1 MISFTLY
8 NLTYL
13 LSQALGVFA
22 IYKLMKAFF
31 DDRMVKKTIEM
42 VSFVAYYVVTSS
54 VYLILNIPIVNF
66 VVNFLTTFL
75 LTLLYR
81 SSIKKKAFV
90 SVMIY
95 VFGFCTEMLAVTLT
109 GYINFPINDINSYN
123 SIYGA
128 VSANVLLFIV
138 SMTVSGFK
146 NIKNDNALPKSSWIA
161 LLIVPVL
168 SLFILAMLFGFEGLS
183 AYDVAFSVAAI
194 LTTNF
199 TVFFLFD
206 RVAKLY
212 RERQESALIRQQ
224 NEYYVNQ
231 LLLVEELHEASGK
244 LRHDIKNHLI
254 TINSY
259 LDKNDIGEAKKH
271 ISSIIGA
278 YQNKIEIVHTGF
290 PAIDGLI
297 NSKLQSAYDAGIK
310 INVKTSLPSD
320 FCFSSFDLT
329 VILGNLLDN
338 AMQAVALV
346 EENKFI
352 DIRMDCS
359 KGMLIVKMSNPFKTV
374 VKKENGKIITSKAD
388 KENHGFGLRNIDEIL
403 EKYNGTS
410 KTDTSNGIFT
420 ITTALYIE

>member
-1 MISFTLY
+1 
-8 NLTYL
+8 
-13 LSQALGVFA
+13 
-22 IYKLMKAFF
+22 
-31 DDRMVKKTIEM
+31 
-42 VSFVAYYVVTSS
+42 
-54 VYLILNIPIVNF
+54 
-66 VVNFLTTFL
+66 
-75 LTLLYR
+75 
-81 SSIKKKAFV
+81 
-90 SVMIY
+90 MIY
-95 VFGFCTEMLAVTLT
+95 VFGFCTEMLSVTLT

-168 SLFILAMLFGFEGLS
+168 SLFILVMLFGFEGLS

-194 LTTNF
+194 LATNF

-206 RVAKLY
+206 WVAKLY
-212 RERQESALIRQQ
+212 RERQESALIKQQ

-259 LDKNDIGEAKKH
+259 LEKDDIGAAKKH

-310 INVKTSLPSD
+310 INIKTSLPSD
-320 FCFSSFDLT
+320 FYFSSFDLT

-338 AMQAVALV
+338 ALQAVSLV

-352 DIRMDCS
+352 DIRIDCS
-359 KGMLIVKMSNPFKTV
+359 KGMLIVKMSNSFKTV
-374 VKKENGKIITSKAD
+374 VQKENGKIITSKAD

-410 KTDTSNGIFT
+410 KTDTRDGIFT

>member
-1 MISFTLY
+1 MIPFTLY

-31 DDRMVKKTIEM
+31 DDRMVKKTIE
-42 VSFVAYYVVTSS
+42 VVAFIAYYMVTSY

-90 SVMIY
+90 CVMIY

-212 RERQESALIRQQ
+212 REHQESALIKQQ

-310 INVKTSLPSD
+310 INIKTSLPSD

-338 AMQAVALV
+338 ALQAVSLV

-359 KGMLIVKMSNPFKTV
+359 KGMLIVKMSNPFKTIV
-374 VKKENGKIITSKAD
+374 QKENGKIITSKAD

-410 KTDTSNGIFT
+410 KTDTRNGIFT

>member
-1 MISFTLY
+1 MIPFTLY

-22 IYKLMKAFF
+22 VYKLMKAFF
-31 DDRMVKKTIEM
+31 DDRMVKKAIEI
-42 VSFVAYYVVTSS
+42 VAFIAYYVVTSS

-90 SVMIY
+90 CVMIY

-212 RERQESALIRQQ
+212 RERQESALIKQQ

-310 INVKTSLPSD
+310 INIKTSLPSD

-338 AMQAVALV
+338 ALQAVSIV

-374 VKKENGKIITSKAD
+374 VQKENGKIITSKTD

-410 KTDTSNGIFT
+410 KTDTRNGVFT

>member
-1 MISFTLY
+1 
-8 NLTYL
+8 
-13 LSQALGVFA
+13 
-22 IYKLMKAFF
+22 
-31 DDRMVKKTIEM
+31 
-42 VSFVAYYVVTSS
+42 
-54 VYLILNIPIVNF
+54 
-66 VVNFLTTFL
+66 
-75 LTLLYR
+75 
-81 SSIKKKAFV
+81 
-90 SVMIY
+90 
-95 VFGFCTEMLAVTLT
+95 
-109 GYINFPINDINSYN
+109 
-123 SIYGA
+123 
-128 VSANVLLFIV
+128 
-138 SMTVSGFK
+138 
-146 NIKNDNALPKSSWIA
+146 
-161 LLIVPVL
+161 
-168 SLFILAMLFGFEGLS
+168 MLFGFEGLS

-297 NSKLQSAYDAGIK
+297 NSKLQLAYDAGIK

-359 KGMLIVKMSNPFKTV
+359 KGMLIVKMSNPYKTV

>member
-1 MISFTLY
+1 MIPFTLY

-31 DDRMVKKTIEM
+31 DDRMVKKTIE
-42 VSFVAYYVVTSS
+42 VVAFIAYYMVTSS

-90 SVMIY
+90 CVMIY

-212 RERQESALIRQQ
+212 REHQESALIKQQ

-310 INVKTSLPSD
+310 INIKTSLPSD

-338 AMQAVALV
+338 ALQAVSLV

-359 KGMLIVKMSNPFKTV
+359 KGMLIVKMSNPFKTIV
-374 VKKENGKIITSKAD
+374 QKENGKIITSKAD

-410 KTDTSNGIFT
+410 KTDTRNGIFT

>member
-1 MISFTLY
+1 M
-8 NLTYL
+8 
-13 LSQALGVFA
+13 
-22 IYKLMKAFF
+22 
-31 DDRMVKKTIEM
+31 
-42 VSFVAYYVVTSS
+42 VTSS

-90 SVMIY
+90 CVMIY
-95 VFGFCTEMLAVTLT
+95 VFGFCTEMLSVTLT

-168 SLFILAMLFGFEGLS
+168 SLFILVMLFGFEGLS

-194 LTTNF
+194 LATNF

-206 RVAKLY
+206 WVAKLY
-212 RERQESALIRQQ
+212 RERQESALIKQQ

-259 LDKNDIGEAKKH
+259 LEKDDIGAAKKH

-310 INVKTSLPSD
+310 INIKTSLPSD
-320 FCFSSFDLT
+320 FYFSSFDLT

-338 AMQAVALV
+338 ALQAVSLV

-352 DIRMDCS
+352 DIRIDCS
-359 KGMLIVKMSNPFKTV
+359 KGMLIVKMSNSFKTV
-374 VKKENGKIITSKAD
+374 VQKENGKIITSKAD

-410 KTDTSNGIFT
+410 KTDTRDGIFT

>member
-1 MISFTLY
+1 MIPFTLY

-31 DDRMVKKTIEM
+31 DDRMVKKTIE
-42 VSFVAYYVVTSS
+42 VVAFIAYYMVTSS

-90 SVMIY
+90 CVMIY

-212 RERQESALIRQQ
+212 REHQESALIKQQ

-310 INVKTSLPSD
+310 INIKTSLPSD

-338 AMQAVALV
+338 ALQAVSLV

-359 KGMLIVKMSNPFKTV
+359 KGMLIVKMSNPFKTMV
-374 VKKENGKIITSKAD
+374 QKENGKIITSKAD
-388 KENHGFGLRNIDEIL
+388 KENHGFGLRHIDEIL

-410 KTDTSNGIFT
+410 KTDTRNGIFT

>member
-1 MISFTLY
+1 MIPFTLY

-31 DDRMVKKTIEM
+31 DDRMVKKTIE
-42 VSFVAYYVVTSS
+42 VVAFIAYYMVTSS

-90 SVMIY
+90 CVMIY

-212 RERQESALIRQQ
+212 REHQESALIKQQ

-231 LLLVEELHEASGK
+231 LLFVEELHEASGK

-310 INVKTSLPSD
+310 INIKTSLPSD

-338 AMQAVALV
+338 ALQAVSLV

-359 KGMLIVKMSNPFKTV
+359 KGMLIVKMSNPFKTIV
-374 VKKENGKIITSKAD
+374 QKENRKIITSKAD

-410 KTDTSNGIFT
+410 KTDTRNGIFT